1 MTLAGSLSLLLQQRC
16 RDHLLAGLNLRYY
29 CYKFIKVKTHRKSIL
44 PFYVYKLEKLIY
56 IWHLY
61 MMPYW
66 KSSCQRLST
75 FSFPRHRPTQR
86 LKMVLTCSQC
96 CWRFLPV
103 RCVSAFFYKLRQNQ
117 VYRNDLCLL
126 YFLHAF
132 CICKICLCASTTKG
146 AKNALSSNPS
156 LGII

>member
-1 MTLAGSLSLLLQQRC
+1 MCINWKNWSTFDICTWCLTERLL
-16 RDHLLAGLNLRYY
+16 
-29 CYKFIKVKTHRKSIL
+29 
-44 PFYVYKLEKLIY
+44 
-56 IWHLY
+56 
-61 MMPYW
+61 
-66 KSSCQRLST
+66 SSCQRLST

-146 AKNALSSNPS
+146 LKMLWAQIPVWVLFRSLNHDGYLSGYLSSGYFS
-156 LGII
+156 GIDLIFDHVGRQLKTSA